1 MISASG
7 DRQTG
12 SLLPGNYNMEIQ
24 NMTNVELTFQKRSG
38 RTGFSTK
45 TPYLV
50 VDNFPSL
57 GLLTSLRF
65 LEWVSENPEGLIS
78 LPTGKTP
85 EYFLKWTQRFLE
97 GWNRPEN
104 RRIMEENGFNIRKK
118 PVMKKLRFVQMDEFY
133 PIDPGQ
139 HNSFYNYVLNFYI
152 KGFGLD
158 PAGALLMNSDE
169 IHLAEGLHYSRVF
182 PDNRIDLS
190 LRNREALT
198 AHEKIQQTSLFR
210 IDKWCMEYENRIREA
225 GGIGFFLGGI
235 GPDGSIAFNSRGS
248 DHNSTTRLTATNF
261 ESQAAAAGDLGGIE
275 ISRNRL
281 VLTIGLGTLTY
292 NRLCTAIVFAA
303 GESKAHIIKNALENE
318 PDNLYPATVLQ
329 RLENARFYLTGG
341 AAVQLRD
348 SIENYYRQGVWTFE
362 KTERAVSDLCRKI
375 DKYAH
380 KLELSDLRNDEY
392 CSLIPDLSLR
402 TVHDVI
408 EATKKKIDRG
418 NIREQEQVFLHTGPH
433 HDDIMLGIFPCIISQ
448 LRVRSNKFHFA
459 VLTSGFTAVTNEMLE
474 NLLVETLKH
483 IKQGKIQ
490 MLAYP
495 DFFEKGYRYKFDKD
509 VNHYLNKVADRDEKG
524 KLRGVC
530 HRITRVMVGIYN
542 LKSGEELVN
551 QLQADVETLRN
562 SYSGEKNPPD
572 IQKLKGML
580 REFEEELVWA
590 HYGVRVKNI
599 EHLRLG
605 FYTGDI
611 FTSQPQKT
619 RDVMPILKMF
629 RKIQP
634 TVISLAFDPEGSG
647 PDTHYKVLQTIA
659 HALIQW
665 KKEKDLKDLRIIG
678 YRNVWF
684 RFHPAEANVFT
695 PVSLNS
701 MAVLDWSFRN
711 CYISQ
716 VNASFPSYEL
726 DGPFSDLSR
735 QIWVEQFKRVQLIL
749 GKDFFYDNESPKIR
763 ATHGMIF
770 YREMSID
777 EFLVHARELEK
788 STEGDSRN
796 WH

>member
-7 DRQTG
+7 ERQTG
-12 SLLPGNYNMEIQ
+12 SLLPGKYNMEIQ

-38 RTGFSTK
+38 RTEFSTK
-45 TPYLV
+45 TPYLI

-169 IHLAEGLHYSRVF
+169 IQLAEGLNYSRVF

-210 IDKWCMEYENRIREA
+210 IDKWCMEYENRIRES

-292 NRLCTAIVFAA
+292 NRHCTAIVFAA

-348 SIENYYRQGVWTFE
+348 SIENYYRQGEWTFE

-380 KLELSDLRNDEY
+380 KLELSDLQNDEF

-402 TVHDVI
+402 AVHDVI

-483 IKQGKIQ
+483 IEQGKIQ

-495 DFFEKGYRYKFDKD
+495 DFFEKGYKYKFDKD

-524 KLRGVC
+524 KLRGIC

-551 QLQADVETLRN
+551 QLQANVETLRN